1 MEDSTKLREIDST
14 QCLEGISKGLADMED
29 HGDIKLSSPV
39 ELALEGFDLLP
50 LIGRIPIV
58 VQPDLADSHMRALR
72 ELPLHIVKLGD
83 VVLLDIGWVQA
94 DGGEKSLGMCCT
106 KLKDTRIARHIDI
119 G

>member
-1 MEDSTKLREIDST
+1 
-14 QCLEGISKGLADMED
+14 MED
-29 HGDIKLSSPV
+29 HGDVKLNRPV

-58 VQPDLADSHMRALR
+58 IQPNLADSYVRALR
-72 ELPLHIVKLGD
+72 ELPLHIVKLGG

-94 DGGEKSLGMCCT
+94 NGREKSLGMCRA
-106 KLKDTRIARHIDI
+106 KLKDARIARCVDI